1 VGYLR
6 KKDKKLK
13 RFIGFDESVRILKD
27 SFSEEAGSEQVFLDD
42 ALGRVLSEDI
52 VTNDNSPE
60 YETSGMDGYAIKY
73 EDQKK
78 GKIKIIDKL
87 PAGTANS
94 VEVAEGTCI
103 KTFTGSLISKGA
115 DTLIPI
121 ENVEVEGD
129 YIIIKEIVPKGFSI
143 RPIGE
148 NYKKGE
154 TLIKK
159 GTLIGYAE
167 IGVMAGLNKVKVS
180 IKRKPIVSVLAT
192 GSEILELGEAQTNI
206 SQIRSTNHYTIEA
219 IAKKA
224 GAKTFN
230 MGVVGDDMENI
241 KKVILNALEFSDIV
255 ITTGGVSVG
264 DYDFVKDALKSIEA
278 HTLISGVV
286 IKPGMHI
293 RVVKVGKKYIFA
305 LPGFP
310 YSSAVTTHL
319 YIVPLIKRMFG
330 VDDSYDIVYAEMEE
344 EYKKRS
350 KKSEFTAVNLRYD
363 KDGYKVNLKG
373 KKSGTSAILTNML
386 DNAALLWIDESED
399 NLNKGD
405 IAKVIRV

>member
-1 VGYLR
+1 MKKFMGFNESIRVLKEAFGEEVGCEQLF
-6 KKDKKLK
+6 L
-13 RFIGFDESVRILKD
+13 G
-27 SFSEEAGSEQVFLDD
+27 EAF
-42 ALGRVLSEDI
+42 GRVLGEDI
-52 VTNDNSPE
+52 VAKDNSPE
-60 YETSGMDGYAIKY
+60 FETSGMDGYAIKY

-94 VEVAEGTCI
+94 VEVKEGTCI

-129 YIIIKEIVPKGFSI
+129 YIVIKEEVPKGFSV
-143 RPIGE
+143 RPVGE

-154 TLIKK
+154 ILIKK
-159 GTLIGYAE
+159 GTLIDYAQ
-167 IGVMAGLNKVKVS
+167 IGVMAGLNKVKVAV
-180 IKRKPIVSVLAT
+180 KREPIVSVLAT
-192 GSEILELGEAQTNI
+192 GSEILELGEARTNI

-219 IAKKA
+219 ITKKA
-224 GAKTFN
+224 GAKTHN
-230 MGVVGDDMENI
+230 MGVVGDDLDRI
-241 KKVILNALEFSDIV
+241 KKAILNALEFSDIV

-264 DYDFVKDALKSIEA
+264 DYDFVKEAVDSIEA
-278 HTLISGVV
+278 EALISGVV

-319 YIVPLIKRMFG
+319 YVVPLIKRMLG
-330 VDDSYDIVYAEMEE
+330 MDDNYDVVYAKMDED
-344 EYKKRS
+344 YKKRS

-363 KDGYKVNLKG
+363 KDGYKVDLKG

-386 DNAALLWIDESED
+386 NSAALLWIDENEG
-399 NLNKGD
+399 NLKKGD
-405 IAKVIRV
+405 IAKVIRI

>member
-1 VGYLR
+1 M
-6 KKDKKLK
+6 KK
-13 RFIGFDESVRILKD
+13 FMGFDKSLQVLKD
-27 SFSEEAGSEQVFLDD
+27 AFNEEMSCEQLFLGET
-42 ALGRVLSEDI
+42 LGRVLGEDI
-52 VTNDNSPE
+52 VAKDNSPE
-60 YETSGMDGYAIKY
+60 FETSGMDGYAIKY

-94 VEVAEGTCI
+94 VEVKEGTCI

-129 YIIIKEIVPKGFSI
+129 YIIIKEEVPKGFSV

-167 IGVMAGLNKVKVS
+167 IGVMAGLNRVKVS
-180 IKRKPIVSVLAT
+180 VKREPVVSVLAT
-192 GSEILELGEAQTNI
+192 GSEILELGETRTNI

-219 IAKKA
+219 ITKKA
-224 GAKTFN
+224 GAKTHN
-230 MGVVGDDMENI
+230 MGVVGDDLDSI
-241 KKVILNALEFSDIV
+241 KKAIINALEFSDIV

-264 DYDFVKDALKSIEA
+264 DYDFVKEAVDSIEA
-278 HTLISGVV
+278 KVLIKGVV

-319 YIVPLIKRMFG
+319 YITPLIKRMLG
-330 VDDSYDIVYAEMEE
+330 VDDSYDIVYAKMSED
-344 EYKKRS
+344 YKKRS
-350 KKSEFTAVNLRYD
+350 KKSEFTAVNLIYD
-363 KDGYKVNLKG
+363 KDGYKVDLKG

-386 DNAALLWIDESED
+386 NNAALLWIKEKEGD
-399 NLNKGD
+399 LKKGD
-405 IAKVIRV
+405 IARVIRV

>member
-1 VGYLR
+1 M
-6 KKDKKLK
+6 KKFMGFNESIRVLK
-13 RFIGFDESVRILKD
+13 EAFDEEV
-27 SFSEEAGSEQVFLDD
+27 GCEQLFLGDV
-42 ALGRVLSEDI
+42 LGRVLGEDI
-52 VTNDNSPE
+52 VAKDNSPE
-60 YETSGMDGYAIKY
+60 FETSGMDGYAIKY
-73 EDQKK
+73 KDQKK

-94 VEVAEGTCI
+94 VEVKEGTCI
-103 KTFTGSLISKGA
+103 KTFTGSLISQGA

-129 YIIIKEIVPKGFSI
+129 YIIIKEEVPKGFSV
-143 RPIGE
+143 RPVGE

-167 IGVMAGLNKVKVS
+167 IGVMAGLNKVKVAV
-180 IKRKPIVSVLAT
+180 KREPIVSVLAT
-192 GSEILELGEAQTNI
+192 GSEILELGEIQTNI

-219 IAKKA
+219 IMKKA
-224 GAKTFN
+224 GAKTHN
-230 MGVVGDDMENI
+230 MGVVGDDLESI
-241 KKVILNALEFSDIV
+241 KKAILNALEFSDIV

-264 DYDFVKDALKSIEA
+264 DYDFVKEAVDSIEA
-278 HTLISGVV
+278 EVLISGVV

-319 YIVPLIKRMFG
+319 YIVPLIKRMLG
-330 VDDSYDIVYAEMEE
+330 MDDRYDVVQAKMSED
-344 EYKKRS
+344 YKKKS
-350 KKSEFTAVNLRYD
+350 KKSEFAAVNLRYD
-363 KDGYKVNLKG
+363 KDGYKVDLKG
-373 KKSGTSAILTNML
+373 KRSGTSAILTNML
-386 DNAALLWIDESED
+386 NNAALLWIGEHEG
-399 NLNKGD
+399 NLKKGD

>member
-1 VGYLR
+1 M
-6 KKDKKLK
+6 KK
-13 RFIGFDESVRILKD
+13 FIGFDESLRVLKEA
-27 SFSEEAGSEQVFLDD
+27 FNEEVGCEQLFLGDT
-42 ALGRVLSEDI
+42 LGRVLGEDI
-52 VTNDNSPE
+52 IAKDNSPE
-60 YETSGMDGYAIKY
+60 FETSGMDGYAIKY

-94 VEVAEGTCI
+94 VEVKEGTCI

-121 ENVEVEGD
+121 ENVEVDGD
-129 YIIIKEIVPKGFSI
+129 YIIIKEEVPKGFSV

-159 GTLIGYAE
+159 GTLIDYAQ
-167 IGVMAGLNKVKVS
+167 IGVMAGLNKVKVAV
-180 IKRKPIVSVLAT
+180 KRKPIVSVLAT
-192 GSEILELGEAQTNI
+192 GSEILELGETRTNI

-219 IAKKA
+219 ITKKA
-224 GAKTFN
+224 GAKTHN
-230 MGVVGDDMENI
+230 MGVVGDDLESI
-241 KKVILNALEFSDIV
+241 KKAILSALEFSDIV

-264 DYDFVKDALKSIEA
+264 DYDFVKDAVDSIEA
-278 HTLISGVV
+278 KVLISGVV

-319 YIVPLIKRMFG
+319 YIVPLIKRMLG
-330 VDDSYDIVYAEMEE
+330 MDDNYDVVYAKMDED
-344 EYKKRS
+344 YKKRS
-350 KKSEFTAVNLRYD
+350 KKSEFTAVNLKYD
-363 KDGYKVNLKG
+363 KDGYKVDLKG

-386 DNAALLWIDESED
+386 NNAALLWIDENEG
-399 NLNKGD
+399 NLKKGD

>member
-1 VGYLR
+1 M
-6 KKDKKLK
+6 KK
-13 RFIGFDESVRILKD
+13 FIGFDESLRVLKEA
-27 SFSEEAGSEQVFLDD
+27 FNEEVGCEQLFLGDT
-42 ALGRVLSEDI
+42 LGRVLGEDI
-52 VTNDNSPE
+52 IAKDNSPE
-60 YETSGMDGYAIKY
+60 FETSGMDGYAIKY

-94 VEVAEGTCI
+94 VEVKEGTCI

-121 ENVEVEGD
+121 ENVEVDGD
-129 YIIIKEIVPKGFSI
+129 YIIIKEEVPKGFSVI
-143 RPIGE
+143 PIGE
-148 NYKKGE
+148 KYKKGE

-159 GTLIGYAE
+159 GTLIDYAQ
-167 IGVMAGLNKVKVS
+167 IGVMAGLNKVKVAV
-180 IKRKPIVSVLAT
+180 KRKPIVSVLAT
-192 GSEILELGEAQTNI
+192 GSEILELGETRINI

-219 IAKKA
+219 ITKKA
-224 GAKTFN
+224 GAKTHN
-230 MGVVGDDMENI
+230 MGVVGDDLESI
-241 KKVILNALEFSDIV
+241 KKAILSALEFSDIV

-264 DYDFVKDALKSIEA
+264 DYDFVKDAVDSIEA
-278 HTLISGVV
+278 KVLISGVV

-319 YIVPLIKRMFG
+319 YIVPLIKRMLG
-330 VDDSYDIVYAEMEE
+330 MDDSYDVVQAKMSED
-344 EYKKRS
+344 YKKKS
-350 KKSEFTAVNLRYD
+350 KKSEFAAVNLRYD
-363 KDGYKVNLKG
+363 KDGYKVDLKG

-386 DNAALLWIDESED
+386 NNAALLWIGENEG
-399 NLNKGD
+399 NLKKGD